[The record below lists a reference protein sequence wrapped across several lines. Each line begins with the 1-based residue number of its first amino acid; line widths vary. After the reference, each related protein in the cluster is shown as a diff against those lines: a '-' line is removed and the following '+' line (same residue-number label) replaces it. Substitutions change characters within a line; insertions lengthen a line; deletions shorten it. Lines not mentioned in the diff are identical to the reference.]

1 MEQNIRAYAATLD
14 TWPRR
19 LWLISKRL
27 IDIGGAGLGL
37 VVLSPLLVL
46 LGLLIRLE
54 SPGPVIFIQQ
64 RLGRYGRPFAMY
76 KFRSMQHNAPLEL
89 NADGSTRVARHDLRV
104 TRLGHLMR
112 RTGLDELPQLWNVL
126 RGDMSLIGPRPD
138 PSFYAANYTGTDW
151 HKLAMRPGLTALAQA
166 IGRQTIGWR
175 ARFAIEKQYIEHTSP
190 TFDLFVL
197 LLTFA
202 VIWRGTGVTA
212 PVAPVTQGD
221 LPRFLLRSMR
231 KHTRPAAPP
240 TPRPGSAL
248 MVRSGLILALVGALL
263 VLPTLSLVAE
273 AMVKVQPIKP
283 ILECVAINDD
293 GTYTAY
299 FGYLNKNDFTVTM
312 PAGEGTENYFMPGG
326 DVGQPTE
333 FVPGRTPYYPDA
345 AFVITFEGGT
355 LVWTLGNKTATA
367 STDDKQRCAEPEPT
381 PEPTPAPGTIGPSD
395 FNGDTSYDVFWR
407 HQGSGDNGIW
417 LMNGTERESHNPLN
431 MVDDTDWQ
439 IVGLHDLDSDSKA
452 DVLWRHATS
461 GENIVWLMDGASR
474 LALDGLN
481 TVGDT
486 DWQIVGLNDFNG
498 DSKADILW
506 RHASTGGNIIWL
518 MNGTSRIGLDGLN
531 TVGDTDWQ
539 IVGLHDFNSDSKAD
553 ILWRHATTGDNIIWF
568 MDGAERIGVQ
578 GTNRVSDSAWQ
589 IIGAGDF
596 DGDDDAD
603 ILWRNIENGS
613 NVIWLMDGTTRSQLV
628 ALNALSD
635 QDWQIV
641 SISDFDSD
649 GKDDILW
656 RHATTGA
663 NGIWCIDGDVRKVSI
678 PLNTVGDTGWN
689 VIGTQLMNTSRQTT
703 TPAASTLAA
712 AVAPHTS
719 LAAVDAP
726 AAGTPDELPGATMT
740 DEGISPL
747 MADEPPTLI
756 PETMGVTTLY
766 LPLVQR

>member
-1 MEQNIRAYAATLD
+1 MEQDIRAYAATLD

-19 LWLISKRL
+19 LWLIGKRL
-27 IDIGGAGLGL
+27 IDMGGAGLGL

-54 SPGPVIFIQQ
+54 SPGPAIFVQQ

-76 KFRSMQHNAPLEL
+76 KLRSMQHNAPLEL
-89 NADGSTRVARHDLRV
+89 NADGSTSVATHDSRI

-112 RTGLDELPQLWNVL
+112 RTGLDELPQLINVL

-166 IGRQTIGWR
+166 MGRQTIGWR

-190 TFDLFVL
+190 AVDLFVL
-197 LLTFA
+197 LLTVV
-202 VIWRGTGVTA
+202 VICRGTGFTA
-212 PVAPVTQGD
+212 PTASALQRNPAQ
-221 LPRFLLRSMR
+221 FSLRGMLWPA
-231 KHTRPAAPP
+231 RPTA
-240 TPRPGSAL
+240 PRPRLIPASAL
-248 MVRSGLILALVGALL
+248 RSGLVVALVGALL
-263 VLPTLSLVAE
+263 ALPTGLLNVDAS
-273 AMVKVQPIKP
+273 VQVRPVKP

-293 GTYTAY
+293 GTHTAY

-312 PAGEGTENYFMPGG
+312 PAGADTENYFTPGG
-326 DVGQPTE
+326 DVGQPIE
-333 FVPGRTPYYPDA
+333 FLPGRTPYYPDA
-345 AFVITFEGGT
+345 AFVITFEGDR

-367 STDDKQRCAEPEPT
+367 GTGENQRCSEQEPP
-381 PEPTPAPGTIGPSD
+381 PEPTPAPASAGPSD
-395 FNGDTSYDVFWR
+395 FNGDTSYDLFWR
-407 HQGSGDNGIW
+407 HQGTGDNGIW
-417 LMNGTERESHNPLN
+417 LMNGTERQSHNPLN

-439 IVGLHDLDSDSKA
+439 VVGLHDLDSDTRA

-474 LALDGLN
+474 
-481 TVGDT
+481 
-486 DWQIVGLNDFNG
+486 
-498 DSKADILW
+498 
-506 RHASTGGNIIWL
+506 
-518 MNGTSRIGLDGLN
+518 IGLAGLN

-539 IVGLHDFNSDSKAD
+539 IVGLHDFNGDSKADIFWRHATTGGNIIWLMGGTSRIGLAGLNTVGDTDWQIVGLHDFNGDSKAD
-553 ILWRHATTGDNIIWF
+553 ILWRHASTGDNIIWF

-578 GTNRVSDSAWQ
+578 GTNRVSNTAWQ

-596 DGDDDAD
+596 DGDANAD
-603 ILWRNIENGS
+603 ILWRNSENGS
-613 NVIWLMDGTTRSQLV
+613 NVIWLMDSATRTQVV

-641 SISDFDSD
+641 SINDFDND

-656 RHATTGA
+656 RHASTGA

-703 TPAASTLAA
+703 TSAASTLEA

-719 LAAVDAP
+719 LAAVDAS
-726 AAGTPDELPGATMT
+726 AAGTPDELPGTPMA
-740 DEGISPL
+740 DEGLSSL
-747 MADEPPTLI
+747 MADEPLTLI
-756 PETMGVTTLY
+756 PGTMGVTTLY